1 MQRTLSASFGTTS
14 DEDNSTI
21 IAFEGNNQLGPYFVD
36 FFCYEKRLV
45 VEIDGGQHSAR
56 REYDEHRTLW
66 LEQKGFRVLRF
77 WNDEVMNRSEVV
89 LEAILEALE
98 RNPLP

>member
-1 MQRTLSASFGTTS
+1 M
-14 DEDNSTI
+14 
-21 IAFEGNNQLGPYFVD
+21 
-36 FFCYEKRLV
+36 